1 MGLLVEDQVA
11 LHVKALVTDI
21 TDEGLLSG
29 VDALVLLPV
38 ALVAEGLGAAAA
50 GVWLLAVVLPHVLQE
65 VGGSVESLVTFTTF
79 MFPGVEKADE
89 RNSVVDPDPYSG
101 ALWIRIRIPNTDPVP
116 HM

>member
-79 MFPGVEKADE
+79 MFPGVEK
-89 RNSVVDPDPYSG
+89 S
-101 ALWIRIRIPNTDPVP
+101 
-116 HM
+116 